1 LKQEEQDMLRLLAR
15 AQAPLYS
22 KSMELV
28 LASAT
33 VGSCFLPRLDGISSH
48 LPGNVQGD
56 NANGN
61 QLFVVPQKQPLL
73 CMTDVLKSTSVEALL
88 GAQKEHV
95 RTVLK
100 DTCKTEFNFFSDH
113 ISTDIML
120 LHTHLSL

>member
-1 LKQEEQDMLRLLAR
+1 M
-15 AQAPLYS
+15 
-22 KSMELV
+22 
-28 LASAT
+28 
-33 VGSCFLPRLDGISSH
+33 
-48 LPGNVQGD
+48 
-56 NANGN
+56 
-61 QLFVVPQKQPLL
+61 PQKQPLL

-113 ISTDIML
+113 ISTDSML